1 MSEEGSTYMAR
12 SDYGAFVYCNGKRRK
27 DKEDAPLFVPDNDW
41 PDEGT
46 FDLQKWSALVHG
58 VLGDGGIR
66 VACYKQ
72 GLPSI
77 FEWEV
82 AALEPQEV
90 FFQDDAP
97 DPYNYE
103 PFDFEYKGYR
113 FHFEAGAEDDSG
125 RTASFVASMIEPN
138 GTLWEC
144 TYDYGY
150 GAGFPEDELDEAGY
164 YIPYK
169 RHGDDD

>member
-1 MSEEGSTYMAR
+1 MAR

-27 DKEDAPLFVPDNDW
+27 DKEDAALFISDNDSSVYGAA
-41 PDEGT
+41 DC
-46 FDLQKWSALVHG
+46 QKWSALVHG
-58 VLGDGGIR
+58 VLGDGRIR

-72 GLPSI
+72 GLPMI
-77 FEWEV
+77 FEWEDG
-82 AALEPQEV
+82 ASEPHEIIFHDEV
-90 FFQDDAP
+90 IDSF
-97 DPYNYE
+97 NYE
-103 PFDFEYKGYR
+103 PFDFEYEGNR

-125 RTASFVASMIEPN
+125 RTSPFVASMIETD

-164 YIPYK
+164 FVPYK
-169 RHGDDD
+169 RHDDDD